1 MSATEENSGERK
13 LTIDEA
19 KELVEMFKYLLDAY
33 GQFAETLGRIQQT
46 HKEAFES
53 MFSLESAIKLPEML
67 SELSEKQP
75 ELGKLLTEILIKL
88 STFLPRL
95 SNLMSLSAKEKV
107 ELGEHLKFLAKDFD
121 KIREC
126 IDKAKGE

>member
-1 MSATEENSGERK
+1 MSEPETNSNEGK
-13 LTIDEA
+13 LTKDEA
-19 KELVEMFKYLLDAY
+19 KGLVEMFKYLLNAY
-33 GQFAETLGRIQQT
+33 GQFAETLGAIQQT
-46 HKEAFES
+46 HKEAFAS

-75 ELGKLLTEILIKL
+75 ELGKLLTEMLIKL

-107 ELGEHLKFLAKDFD
+107 ELGEHLKSLAKDFD
-121 KIREC
+121 KIREW
-126 IDKAKGE
+126 IDKTEGE

>member
-1 MSATEENSGERK
+1 MSETERNSQEGK
-13 LTIDEA
+13 LTKDEA
-19 KELVEMFKYLLDAY
+19 KGLVEMFKYLLNAY
-33 GQFAETLGRIQQT
+33 GQFAETLGKIQQT
-46 HKEAFES
+46 HKEAFAS

-75 ELGKLLTEILIKL
+75 ELGKLLTEVLIKL

-107 ELGEHLKFLAKDFD
+107 ELGEHLKSLAKDFD
-121 KIREC
+121 KIREW
-126 IDKAKGE
+126 IDKEKGE